1 MIDEYSYGGD
11 DTVLPGAGR
20 DEVNAGSG
28 NDHVVVLDIC
38 EVVDNEELDGGSG
51 TDTLW
56 LPPGIAVIDLE
67 NIGATVS
74 GFESVETLVGEPWG
88 ASECAA

>member
-1 MIDEYSYGGD
+1 MDDPIHGGA

-20 DEVNAGSG
+20 DEVYAGSG
-28 NDHVVVLDIC
+28 DDAVVVLDLC
-38 EVVDNEELDGGSG
+38 EVVDDEVLDGGSG

-56 LPPGIAVIDLE
+56 LPAGVEVTDLQ

-74 GFESVETLVGEPWG
+74 GFENFETLVGEPWG
-88 ASECAA
+88 GSECAA